1 MDFGERFAV
10 VGRSGF
16 LRGGSDE
23 IPLEVGKTV
32 AQLTAPCITARE
44 ADEEKVAPGIWMLGG
59 AGQKQSGKVP
69 ESGVDAISGR
79 MLCLLF
85 MHRLNG
91 RGHRIER
98 GGSEMKAAVV
108 PEVSSTWQIKD
119 VPQPQPGANQ
129 VLVKMHASGI
139 CYTDVHL
146 TLGHFPGPFPRILGH
161 EPVGEI
167 VAVAPDVTTRK
178 VGDRVGTAWI
188 QSTCGR
194 CEWCQRG
201 RRMFCPYL
209 QGTGIQAQGGH
220 AEYML
225 MNSDAT
231 YLIPDK
237 VSYEQA
243 APIFCAGYTVYSGLR
258 WADPQPHE
266 KVAVLGIGGLGH
278 LAVQYAKAAGFE
290 TIAISHSP
298 DKDKM
303 IRELGADE
311 IVRDGKSLAEAGG
324 ADVIL
329 STSNSTKSM
338 VDSIQGLRP
347 DGRLVAM
354 GADAEPLSVS
364 LMDLIMKRIRVIG
377 SQQNGPEYLYEALD
391 YVAKAKV
398 KTIVET
404 YPLAEAA
411 KAYERV
417 AEGKAR
423 FRAVLTM

>member
-1 MDFGERFAV
+1 MKLRVESAERQTHQVLVCNARRNALLKEGSKNDQVDAPTDNRFRMADCSPTDHQPSV
-10 VGRSGF
+10 RSTGF
-16 LRGGSDE
+16 QNHAPTQMRAHRILLGGS
-23 IPLEVGKTV
+23 VM
-32 AQLTAPCITARE
+32 Q
-44 ADEEKVAPGIWMLGG
+44 
-59 AGQKQSGKVP
+59 
-69 ESGVDAISGR
+69 
-79 MLCLLF
+79 
-85 MHRLNG
+85 
-91 RGHRIER
+91 
-98 GGSEMKAAVV
+98 AAVV
-108 PEVSSTWQIKD
+108 PAVNSSWQVKE
-119 VPQPQPGANQ
+119 VPQPQPGPNQ

-139 CYTDVHL
+139 CYTDVHQ
-146 TLGHFPGPFPRILGH
+146 TLGHLPGPFPRILGH

-167 VAVAPDVTTRK
+167 IAVASDVTTRK

-209 QGTGIQAQGGH
+209 KSTGIEVQGGH

-225 MNSDAT
+225 MYADAS

-266 KVAVLGIGGLGH
+266 RVAVLGIGGLGH

-290 TIAISHSP
+290 TIAVSHSP

-303 IRELGADE
+303 IRDLGADE
-311 IVRDGKSLAEAGG
+311 VVRDGNGLAAAGG

-329 STSNSTKSM
+329 STSNSTKAM

-347 DGRLVAM
+347 DGRLVTM
-354 GADAEPLSVS
+354 GADAEPISVS
-364 LMDLIMKRIRVIG
+364 LVDLISKRIRIIG
-377 SQQNGPEYLYEALD
+377 SQQNGSEYLYEALD
-391 YVAKAKV
+391 FVAQGKI

-404 YPLAEAA
+404 YRLAEAP
-411 KAYERV
+411 KAYNRV
-417 AEGKAR
+417 AEGKVR